1 MVKLMNR
8 LPSNIVLDD
17 KLHTQN
23 GKLLMNE
30 RPFFRYLSH
39 LTVFRMKITQP
50 LESRSEIYE
59 VSS

>member
-1 MVKLMNR
+1 MKR
-8 LPSNIVLDD
+8 LPYFLSNIVLDD